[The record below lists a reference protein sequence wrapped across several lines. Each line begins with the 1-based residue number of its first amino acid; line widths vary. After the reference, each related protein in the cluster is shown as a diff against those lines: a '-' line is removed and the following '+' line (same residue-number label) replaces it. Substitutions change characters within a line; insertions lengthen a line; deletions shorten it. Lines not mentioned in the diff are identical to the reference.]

1 METSRGRAARRS
13 GAALLAAVFSSS
25 IPAATRPEAVVLTSV
40 ENMYSKPE
48 ASVEVVSQATLGQVV
63 AILERSSGFAKVE
76 TPDGYPGWIPAGA
89 IQEYPDAATPRYAA
103 RSPVVEVVNLLAQ
116 VYREPS
122 VTTARPRIQAP
133 LGTRLEPAGPAED
146 GWYAVSLPGG
156 ERGFVQK
163 GDVLPKEAGSARP
176 RGGAA
181 EVVAT
186 ARRFLGAPYLWG
198 GMTVQGLDCSGF
210 VSRVYFVN
218 GVDLLRDA
226 DMQFDDP
233 RGLPVDKDDLRAGDL
248 LFFGKE
254 SVTHVGLYEG
264 DGRFIH
270 ATTHETP
277 VVQESR
283 LADAPWPGLFRGARR
298 PR

>member
-1 METSRGRAARRS
+1 MDLSRGRAVLRS
-13 GAALLAAVFSSS
+13 GAALLAA
-25 IPAATRPEAVVLTSV
+25 ILAASVSAETRPQGVVLASV
-40 ENMYSKPE
+40 ENMYSKPD
-48 ASVEVVSQATLGQVV
+48 ASADVVSQATLGQVV
-63 AILERSSGFAKVE
+63 AILERSSGFARIE

-89 IQEYPDAATPRYAA
+89 LLEYPDTGTPRYAA
-103 RSPVVEVVNLLAQ
+103 QGSVLEVVNLMAQ
-116 VYREPS
+116 VYREPN
-122 VTTARPRIQAP
+122 VTTARPKTQAP
-133 LGTRLEPAGPAED
+133 LGTRLQATGPPED

-156 ERGFVQK
+156 DSGFVQE
-163 GDVLPKEAGSARP
+163 GDVLPKA
-176 RGGAA
+176 GGAARRRGTPA

-198 GMTVQGLDCSGF
+198 GMTVQGVDCSGF

-226 DMQFDDP
+226 DMQFDDS
-233 RGLPVDKDDLRAGDL
+233 RGLAVDKGDLQPGDL

-270 ATTHETP
+270 ATTHGSP

-283 LADAPWPGLFRGARR
+283 FADAPWPSLFRGARR